1 FGNMLAFLKDC
12 AEKELA
18 GQPLSPDAY
27 WRIQYFGGELER
39 LQLSV
44 VSSSDPEYPVDS
56 WFMLQ
61 NETDRNVATVADV
74 HTSFGTALEE
84 AVGYAFRIYVV
95 VPDPYDGLQV
105 TKGGVF
111 SYYEFSWP
119 SSDRLTDEK
128 WLQMLKDGEAP
139 EQPEWTSSFIVP

>member
-1 FGNMLAFLKDC
+1 MLMRQSSGCNLRVFAGTPQPCECRQPDHRRS
-12 AEKELA
+12 LA
-18 GQPLSPDAY
+18 RSRSIRHIRCRAN
-27 WRIQYFGGELER
+27 IQH
-39 LQLSV
+39 
-44 VSSSDPEYPVDS
+44 
-56 WFMLQ
+56 
-61 NETDRNVATVADV
+61 TVADV
-74 HTSFGTALEE
+74 HTTFGTALEE
-84 AVGYAFRIYVV
+84 AVGYAYRIYVI

-111 SYYEFSWP
+111 SYYEFGWP